1 MLLPLPIALNRGRYT
16 KTEYVLQFEI
26 QCHHQAVTIAQ
37 QAQGILQNNVIVEL
51 DSSRSFGSV
60 AAAQSSM
67 VAQNDARS
75 TLMMV
80 VSAVGQCIDYT
91 CSRHS

>member
-1 MLLPLPIALNRGRYT
+1 MLQL
-16 KTEYVLQFEI
+16 EV
-26 QCHHQAVTIAQ
+26 QCHRQALTIAQ
-37 QAQGILQNNVIVEL
+37 QAQGTLQNNVLVEL
-51 DSSRSFGSV
+51 DRSKSFGSI
-60 AAAQSSM
+60 AEAESSL

-80 VSAVGQCIDYT
+80 VSAVGQCTDYT